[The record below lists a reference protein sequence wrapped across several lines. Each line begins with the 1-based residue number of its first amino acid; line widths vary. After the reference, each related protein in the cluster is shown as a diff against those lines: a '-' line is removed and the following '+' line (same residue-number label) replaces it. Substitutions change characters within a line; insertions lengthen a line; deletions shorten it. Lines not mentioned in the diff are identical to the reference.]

1 MKKTTN
7 LILLLILFASG
18 GSLWAQYGFGT
29 NNPNAQSAMDI
40 QSPDKGLLI
49 PRLGLTSSTLFLG
62 GVTPTND
69 HTSMMVWNTNTATNT
84 GLSGAG
90 YYYWTTVSGTTT
102 GQWTAFSTGSS
113 LTDSATLNNTLRWD
127 GSQWVE
133 SNALQNDGVDL
144 TATGSMTINE
154 HLTTKNFSTLW
165 TTTPTIAYKVN
176 DIVIYEGVLYKNV
189 SSTLAASTTPSG
201 TTNAAVW
208 EPITGEDS
216 SNIYSTDGTLTATRT
231 VNLDGNF
238 LQFSNTATSVLKI
251 DATDNR
257 LYIGATTTV
266 AAAATASYTA
276 SLASNTADLDL
287 VVEGDIKAR
296 FIVDENNQVGEVG
309 QVLTKT
315 ASGVVWSRSNA
326 TTTIET
332 ITATATISV
341 GTSLALIQPGA
352 NITVTLPTAG
362 SADWPVGY
370 SLKIKRNQAYTG
382 TNDKVVLSG
391 AIDGISGR
399 SLDMGYQSITL
410 YATAGGWIQMD

>member
-7 LILLLILFASG
+7 LLLIVLLFAGG

-84 GLSGAG
+84 GLTGAG
-90 YYYWTTVSGTTT
+90 YYFWTTSGTT
-102 GQWTAFSTGSS
+102 GEWTPLSTGPS

-127 GSQWVE
+127 GTEWVE

-189 SSTLAASTTPSG
+189 SSTVATSTTPSG

-216 SNIYSTDGTLTATRT
+216 ANIYSKDGTLTATRT
-231 VNLDGNF
+231 VDLDGNF

-257 LYIGATTTV
+257 IYIGATTTV
-266 AAAATASYTA
+266 TAAATASYTA

-296 FIVDENNQVGEVG
+296 FIVDENNQVGQVG

-315 ASGVVWSRSNA
+315 ASGVLWSPGG

-332 ITATATISV
+332 ITTSTGISV
-341 GTSLALIQPGA
+341 GTTLVLIEPSA
-352 NITVTLPTAG
+352 NIIVDLP
-362 SADWPVGY
+362 SANTPNWPIGY
-370 SLKIKRNQAYTG
+370 SLKIKRNQGYTG
-382 TNDKVVLSG
+382 VGDKVILAG
-391 AIDGISGR
+391 DAIDGTSGR
-399 SLDMGYQSITL
+399 TLDMGYQSITL
-410 YATAGGWIQMD
+410 YATASGWIQVD